1 MRNTTIIRGD
11 SGFFRKNPNNRF
23 VVVDVETTGLSA
35 FRGHRI
41 IEIGAVAVENHEVVG
56 EFQSLV
62 DAGYRI
68 SRHAFAIHGITDEAL
83 EGAPKPE
90 EIFPAFNEFTKNAM
104 MVAHNA
110 RFDMEFLRH
119 EYRRL
124 GFELRSKSRCT
135 LILSRRLYPH
145 LPNHKLETVYRH
157 LFGDTDELE
166 RRHRALDDARLT
178 AEIWLRMLEHGRL
191 ES

>member
-1 MRNTTIIRGD
+1 MTERD
-11 SGFFRKNPNNRF
+11 KVDRF
-23 VVVDVETTGLSA
+23 VIVDVETSGLSP

-41 IEIGAVAVENHEVVG
+41 IEIGAVAIENHEVVG
-56 EFQSLV
+56 EFQNLV
-62 DAGYRI
+62 DAGCRI
-68 SRHAFAIHGITDEAL
+68 SRQAFEIHGITERDL
-83 EGAPKPE
+83 EGAPKPGAVL
-90 EIFPAFNEFTKNAM
+90 PAFNEFSRNAI

-110 RFDMEFLRH
+110 PFDMEFLRH

-124 GFELRSKSRCT
+124 GLELRSKSRCT
-135 LILSRRLYPH
+135 LKLSRRLFPQ

-157 LFGDTDELE
+157 LFGATDDLA

-178 AEIWLRMLEHGRL
+178 AKIWLRMLEHGRL